1 MQCLSSSEHFPL
13 NCFIRVGVN
22 KQAQISGLLPFCVF
36 PEKERVGSHYYTQ
49 GRRTLSGHELQN
61 VITTAGLTALA
72 IFFFAE
78 EKKKKKRVIN
88 SHKTTRH
95 KTDFIVIII
104 LFNLIRDCKLN
115 RLYTHLLS
123 KVTLHFPYISTNIY
137 ELY

>member
-36 PEKERVGSHYYTQ
+36 PEKERVGSHYYTH

-78 EKKKKKRVIN
+78 EKKKKKSDKQSQDN
-88 SHKTTRH
+88 